1 MASIVSAGTT
11 SATALNMSADTT
23 GILQLATN
31 NGTTAVTIDTSQN
44 VGIGTASPIAKLDVR
59 GSGAYFYD
67 NSTTDFQL
75 TVGSSVSTIG
85 TTTAT
90 PLAFKANSTERMRI
104 DSNGYVTTPFQP
116 SFCAYN
122 TGAFTISSGGAN
134 ASPYSGSA
142 FNATQFNVGSCFN
155 ISNARFTAPVAGK
168 YLFNFVIYASTDPG
182 VVLEAKLWINAQEVR
197 RFYNRA
203 GGNINNE
210 SASITATMSLSAGD
224 YVQWGV
230 YCTDAFD
237 VAAQTSTLFNYF
249 DGYLIG

>member
-1 MASIVSAGTT
+1 VGTT
-11 SATALNMSADTT
+11 SPTT
-23 GILQLATN
+23 GRL
-31 NGTTAVTIDTSQN
+31 V
-44 VGIGTASPIAKLDVR
+44 IAQ
-59 GSGAYFYD
+59 S
-67 NSTTDFQL
+67 NSVQPAISLPTDE
-75 TVGSSVSTIG
+75 STIQG
-85 TTTAT
+85 PSANTQIRMGGNLVLGAAGQVSVNTAGS
-90 PLAFKANSTERMRI
+90 ARI
-104 DSNGYVTTPFQP
+104 VVDSSGRVTLPFQP

-122 TGAFTISSGGAN
+122 TGAFTISADGVN

-142 FNATQFNVGSCFN
+142 FNATQFNVGSCYN
-155 ISNARFTAPVAGK
+155 TSNNRFTAPIAGK

-210 SASITATMSLSAGD
+210 SASITATMSLAAGD

-230 YCTDAFD
+230 YCSAAFD
-237 VAAQTSTLFNYF
+237 VAAVSGALFNYF